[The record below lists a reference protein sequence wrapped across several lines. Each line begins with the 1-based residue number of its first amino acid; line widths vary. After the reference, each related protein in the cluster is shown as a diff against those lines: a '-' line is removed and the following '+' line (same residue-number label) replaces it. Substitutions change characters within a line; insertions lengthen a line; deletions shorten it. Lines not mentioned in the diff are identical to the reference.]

1 MLSLR
6 IRNDTAY
13 LFIRQAPSE
22 ADARTWLETEGKRFR
37 EPVAVLVSG
46 GDEAPMRLPPTK
58 LMHRPWTMQS
68 QWHADGANIWR
79 GYATNTRGVV
89 KFRRDR
95 FIVEVNAPSLEDA
108 ITVARG
114 VDSLLH
120 T

>member
-1 MLSLR
+1 VLSLR

-68 QWHADGANIWR
+68 QWHAELIRCSILNSSWTPPRAR
-79 GYATNTRGVV
+79 SLTR
-89 KFRRDR
+89 DDS
-95 FIVEVNAPSLEDA
+95 P
-108 ITVARG
+108 TVF
-114 VDSLLH
+114 SP
-120 T
+120 